1 MCGERSERSRR
12 STWNLARMKGMLIVF
27 ITVMVS
33 KLLKLYTLIVD
44 NLLSVNY
51 TSVNLKKKMMFNS
64 EIESI

>member
-1 MCGERSERSRR
+1 MCGERSERSQR

-51 TSVNLKKKMMFNS
+51 TSVNLKKKNGVQ
-64 EIESI
+64 

>member
-1 MCGERSERSRR
+1 
-12 STWNLARMKGMLIVF
+12 MKGMLIVF

-51 TSVNLKKKMMFNS
+51 TSVNLKKKNDVQ
-64 EIESI
+64 

>member
-27 ITVMVS
+27 IMVMVS

-51 TSVNLKKKMMFNS
+51 TSVNLKKKNDVQ
-64 EIESI
+64 